1 MSQDPTDPKRRHFLA
16 TSSILGAAGAL
27 WSALPFAAMAGDS
40 STSSSGDSMSADLI
54 LFNGR
59 LHTVD
64 PQKPNASAVAI
75 KDGRFVAVGSDA
87 EAMALRGDATK
98 LVDLQKR
105 TVIPGLNDSHLHLIR
120 GGLNYNLELRWE
132 GVPSVAEALRMLKIQ
147 AERTPAPQWV
157 RVVGGWTEFQF
168 AEKRMPTLEEIN
180 RAAPDTPVF
189 ILHLYDRALLNRA
202 ALRAVG
208 YDKNTPNPPGGEIQR
223 DANGNPTG
231 MLIARP
237 NAMILYA
244 TLAKGPKLPLEY
256 QVNSTRQ
263 FMRELNRL
271 GVTSAIDAG
280 GGYQNYPDDYQV
292 IQELADKDQLTVR
305 IAYNL
310 FTQKPKEE
318 LTDFKN
324 WTSSVKLHQGDDFLR
339 HNGAGEMLVF
349 SAADFEDFLEPRPDL
364 APNMEADLEPVV
376 RHLVEQR
383 WPFRLHATYDES
395 ISRMLDVFEKVDRD
409 IPFNGLPWLFDH
421 AETISPRNIERVRA
435 LGGGIAIQHRM
446 AFQGEY
452 FIDRYGAEA
461 AEATP
466 PIQRMLAE
474 GVPVGAGTDA
484 TRVASYNPWTAL
496 YWLVSGK
503 TVGGTTLYPQGL
515 PRDTALQLFTHGSAW
530 FSSEQGKKGQ
540 IKVGQLA
547 DLVALSADFFSVEEE
562 QIKWLE
568 SVLTVV
574 GGKVVHA
581 AREFDKLAP
590 PTVPVMPDWSPV
602 AIVPGHWSPSAA
614 PLTASIH
621 QCIGSCAVH
630 QHQHDRAR
638 RSSVPVSG
646 HQGFWGAF
654 GCSCFAF

>member
-1 MSQDPTDPKRRHFLA
+1 MKPDA
-16 TSSILGAAGAL
+16 I
-27 WSALPFAAMAGDS
+27 
-40 STSSSGDSMSADLI
+40 ADLI

-64 PQKPNASAVAI
+64 RAKPRASAVAI
-75 KDGRFVAVGSDA
+75 KDGRFIAVGNDA
-87 EAMALRGDATK
+87 QAMALRGAETQ
-98 LVDLQKR
+98 VIDLMGR

-132 GVPSVAEALRMLKIQ
+132 GVPSLADALRLLKEQ
-147 AERTPAPQWV
+147 ALRTPAPQWV
-157 RVVGGWTEFQF
+157 RVVGGWNEFQF
-168 AEKRMPTLEEIN
+168 AEKRMPTLEELN
-180 RAAPDTPVF
+180 QAAPDTPVF
-189 ILHLYDRALLNRA
+189 VLHLYDRALLNRA
-202 ALRAVG
+202 ALRVVG
-208 YDKNTPNPPGGEIQR
+208 YDRNTPNPPGGEIVR
-223 DANGNPTG
+223 DGNGNPTG

-280 GGYQNYPDDYQV
+280 GGFQNYPDDYQV
-292 IQELADKDQLTVR
+292 INQLAAQQQLTVR

-318 LTDFKN
+318 LADFKH
-324 WTSSVKLHQGDDFLR
+324 WTSSVTYGQGDDFLR

-364 APNMEADLEPVV
+364 PQGMEQELEPVV

-409 IPFNGLPWLFDH
+409 IPFNGLPWFFDH
-421 AETISPRNIERVRA
+421 AETISPKNIERVRA
-435 LGGGIAIQHRM
+435 LGGGIAIQDRM

-452 FIDRYGAEA
+452 FVERYGAKA
-461 AEATP
+461 AEMTP

-474 GVPVGAGTDA
+474 GIPVGAGTDA
-484 TRVASYNPWTAL
+484 TRVSSYNPWTSL
-496 YWLVSGK
+496 YWMVSGR
-503 TVGGTTLYPQGL
+503 TVGGLELYPQGL
-515 PRDTALQLFTHGSAW
+515 SRDTALELYTHGSAW

-547 DLVALSADFFSVEEE
+547 DLVALSADYFSVEEE
-562 QIKWLE
+562 AIKWIE
-568 SVLTVV
+568 SLLTVV
-574 GGKVVHA
+574 DGKVVHA
-581 AREFDKLAP
+581 AGDFDQLAP
-590 PTVPVMPDWSPV
+590 PSLPVTPDWSPV
-602 AIVPGHWSPSAA
+602 AKVPGHWKPNA
-614 PLTASIH
+614 PLQNQVH
-621 QCIGSCAVH
+621 QCSGPCAVH
-630 QHQHDRAR
+630 AHGHQKAR
-638 RSSVPVSG
+638 MSNVPVSDF
-646 HQGFWGAF
+646 QGFWGAF

>member
-1 MSQDPTDPKRRHFLA
+1 
-16 TSSILGAAGAL
+16 
-27 WSALPFAAMAGDS
+27 
-40 STSSSGDSMSADLI
+40 MSADLI

-64 PQKPNASAVAI
+64 PQQPQATAVAI
-75 KDGRFVAVGSDA
+75 RDGRFIAVGTDA
-87 EAMALRGDATK
+87 EAMAFRGTATRLIDLR
-98 LVDLQKR
+98 QR
-105 TVIPGLNDSHLHLIR
+105 CVIPGLNDSHLHLIR

-132 GVPSVAEALRMLKIQ
+132 GVPSLADALRMLKEQ
-147 AERTPAPQWV
+147 AERTPTPQWV

-168 AEKRMPTLEEIN
+168 AEKRMPTVEELN

-189 ILHLYDRALLNRA
+189 VLHLYDRALLNRA

-208 YDKNTPNPPGGEIQR
+208 YDRHTPNPPAGEIQR
-223 DANGNPTG
+223 DAKGDPTG

-237 NAMILYA
+237 NALILYA
-244 TLAKGPKLPLEY
+244 TLAKGPTLPLEY

-280 GGYQNYPDDYQV
+280 GGFQNYPEDYQV
-292 IQELADKDQLTVR
+292 IQQLADNDQLTVR

-318 LTDFKN
+318 LNDFKH
-324 WTSSVKLHQGDDFLR
+324 WTSSVTLHQGTDFLR

-364 APNMEADLEPVV
+364 APSMEDELEPVV

-452 FIDRYGAEA
+452 FVDRYGAQA

-466 PIQRMLAE
+466 PIKRMLAE

-503 TVGGTTLYPQGL
+503 TVGGMTLYPEGL
-515 PRDTALQLFTHGSAW
+515 PRATALQLFTHGSAW

-540 IKVGQLA
+540 LKVGQLA

-581 AREFDKLAP
+581 ASEFADLAP
-590 PTVPVMPDWSPV
+590 PAVPVMPDWSPV
-602 AIVPGHWSPSAA
+602 AIVPGHWRPAA
-614 PLTASIH
+614 PLAASLH

-638 RSSVPVSG
+638 RSSVPVSD

>member
-1 MSQDPTDPKRRHFLA
+1 MQPQA
-16 TSSILGAAGAL
+16 I
-27 WSALPFAAMAGDS
+27 
-40 STSSSGDSMSADLI
+40 ADLI

-64 PQKPNASAVAI
+64 RAKPRASAVAI
-75 KDGRFVAVGSDA
+75 KDGRFIAVGNDA
-87 EAMALRGDATK
+87 QAMALRGAGTQ
-98 LVDLQKR
+98 VIDLMGR

-132 GVPSVAEALRMLKIQ
+132 GVPSLADALRLLKEQ
-147 AERTPAPQWV
+147 ALRTPAPQWV
-157 RVVGGWTEFQF
+157 RVVGGWNEFQF
-168 AEKRMPTLEEIN
+168 AEKRMPTLEELN
-180 RAAPDTPVF
+180 QAAPDTPVF
-189 ILHLYDRALLNRA
+189 VLHLYDRALLNRA
-202 ALRAVG
+202 ALRVVG
-208 YDKNTPNPPGGEIQR
+208 YDRNTPNPPGGEIVR
-223 DANGNPTG
+223 DGNGNPTG

-237 NAMILYA
+237 NAMILYS

-280 GGYQNYPDDYQV
+280 GGFQNYPDDYQV
-292 IQELADKDQLTVR
+292 INELAAKQQLTVR

-318 LTDFKN
+318 LTDFKH
-324 WTSSVKLHQGDDFLR
+324 WTASVTYGQGDDFLR

-364 APNMEADLEPVV
+364 PQTMEQELEPVV

-409 IPFNGLPWLFDH
+409 IPFNGLPWFFDH
-421 AETISPRNIERVRA
+421 AETISPKNIERVRA
-435 LGGGIAIQHRM
+435 LGGGIAIQDRM

-452 FIDRYGAEA
+452 FVERYGAKA
-461 AEATP
+461 AEMTP

-474 GVPVGAGTDA
+474 GIPVGAGTDA
-484 TRVASYNPWTAL
+484 TRVSSYNPWTSL
-496 YWLVSGK
+496 YWMVSGK
-503 TVGGTTLYPQGL
+503 TVGGLELYPQGL
-515 PRDTALQLFTHGSAW
+515 SRDTALELYTHGSAW

-547 DLVALSADFFSVEEE
+547 DLVALSADYFSVEEE
-562 QIKWLE
+562 AIKWIE
-568 SVLTVV
+568 SLLTVV
-574 GGKVVHA
+574 DGKVVHA
-581 AREFDKLAP
+581 AGDFAKLAP
-590 PTVPVMPDWSPV
+590 PSLPVTPDWSPV
-602 AIVPGHWSPSAA
+602 VKVPGHWKPGA
-614 PLTASIH
+614 PLQNQVH
-621 QCIGSCAVH
+621 QCSGPCAVH
-630 QHQHDRAR
+630 AHGHQKAR
-638 RSSVPVSG
+638 LSSVPVSDF
-646 HQGFWGAF
+646 QGFWGAF

>member
-1 MSQDPTDPKRRHFLA
+1 MNNV
-16 TSSILGAAGAL
+16 I
-27 WSALPFAAMAGDS
+27 
-40 STSSSGDSMSADLI
+40 ADLI
-54 LFNGR
+54 LHNGR

-64 PQKPNASAVAI
+64 RAKPRASAVAI
-75 KDGRFVAVGSDA
+75 KDGRFIVVGNDA
-87 EAMALRGDATK
+87 QAMALRGADTQ
-98 LVDLQKR
+98 VIDLLGR

-132 GVPSVAEALRMLKIQ
+132 GVPSLVDALRLLKDQ

-157 RVVGGWTEFQF
+157 RVVGGWNEFQF
-168 AEKRMPTLEEIN
+168 AEKRLPTLDELN
-180 RAAPDTPVF
+180 KAAPDTPVF
-189 ILHLYDRALLNRA
+189 VLHLYDRALLNRA
-202 ALRAVG
+202 ALRVVG
-208 YDKNTPNPPGGEIQR
+208 YDRHTPNPPGGEIVR
-223 DANGNPTG
+223 DANGEPTG
-231 MLIARP
+231 MLVARP
-237 NAMILYA
+237 NAMILYS

-256 QVNSTRQ
+256 QLNSTRQ

-280 GGYQNYPDDYQV
+280 GGFQNYPDDYAV
-292 IQELADKDQLTVR
+292 INELAAKDQLTIR

-318 LTDFKN
+318 LSDFKH
-324 WTSSVKLHQGDDFLR
+324 WTASVALYQGDDYLR

-364 APNMEADLEPVV
+364 SLTMEQELEPVV

-409 IPFNGLPWLFDH
+409 IPFNGLPWFFDH
-421 AETISPRNIERVRA
+421 AETISPKNIERVRA
-435 LGGGIAIQHRM
+435 LGGGIAIQDRM

-452 FIDRYGAEA
+452 FVERYGAQA
-461 AEATP
+461 AELTP

-484 TRVASYNPWTAL
+484 TRVSSYNPWTSL
-496 YWLVSGK
+496 YWMVSGR
-503 TVGGTTLYPQGL
+503 TVGGLALYPQGL
-515 PRDTALQLFTHGSAW
+515 PRDTALELYTHGSAW

-547 DLVALSADFFSVEEE
+547 DLVALTADYFTVEDEA
-562 QIKWLE
+562 IKWIE

-581 AREFDKLAP
+581 AEDFQRLAP
-590 PTVPVMPDWSPV
+590 PTLPVTPDWSPV
-602 AIVPGHWSPSAA
+602 VKVPGHWRPAA
-614 PLTASIH
+614 PLQTQVH
-621 QCIGSCAVH
+621 QCSGPCGVH
-630 QHQHDRAR
+630 AHGHQRAR
-638 RSSVPVSG
+638 LSNVPVSDF
-646 HQGFWGAF
+646 QGFWGAF

>member
-1 MSQDPTDPKRRHFLA
+1 MNNV
-16 TSSILGAAGAL
+16 I
-27 WSALPFAAMAGDS
+27 
-40 STSSSGDSMSADLI
+40 ADLI
-54 LFNGR
+54 LHNGR

-64 PQKPNASAVAI
+64 RAKPRASAVAI
-75 KDGRFVAVGSDA
+75 KDGRFVVVGNDA
-87 EAMALRGDATK
+87 QAMALRGAGTQ
-98 LVDLQKR
+98 VIDLLGR

-132 GVPSVAEALRMLKIQ
+132 GVPSLVDALRLLKDQ

-157 RVVGGWTEFQF
+157 RVVGGWNEFQF
-168 AEKRMPTLEEIN
+168 AEKRLPTLDELN

-189 ILHLYDRALLNRA
+189 VLHLYDRALLNRA
-202 ALRAVG
+202 ALRVVG
-208 YDKNTPNPPGGEIQR
+208 YDRNTPNPPGGEIVR
-223 DANGNPTG
+223 DANGEPSG
-231 MLIARP
+231 MLVARP
-237 NAMILYA
+237 NAMILYS

-256 QVNSTRQ
+256 QLNSTRQ

-280 GGYQNYPDDYQV
+280 GGFQNYPDDYAV
-292 IQELADKDQLTVR
+292 INELAAKDQLTIR

-318 LTDFKN
+318 LNDFKH
-324 WTSSVKLHQGDDFLR
+324 WTASVSLHQGDDYLR

-364 APNMEADLEPVV
+364 PLTMEQELEPVV

-395 ISRMLDVFEKVDRD
+395 ISRMLDVFEKVNRD
-409 IPFNGLPWLFDH
+409 IPFNGLPWFFDH
-421 AETISPRNIERVRA
+421 AETISPKNIERVRA
-435 LGGGIAIQHRM
+435 LGGGIAIQDRM

-452 FIDRYGAEA
+452 FVERYGAKA
-461 AEATP
+461 AELTP

-484 TRVASYNPWTAL
+484 TRVSSYNPWTSL
-496 YWLVSGK
+496 YWMVSGR
-503 TVGGTTLYPQGL
+503 TVGGLALYPQGL
-515 PRDTALQLFTHGSAW
+515 PRDTALELYTHGSAW

-540 IKVGQLA
+540 IKAGQLA
-547 DLVALSADFFSVEEE
+547 DLVALTADYFTVEDEA
-562 QIKWLE
+562 IKWIE
-568 SVLTVV
+568 SLLTVV

-581 AREFDKLAP
+581 AGDFQRLAP
-590 PTVPVMPDWSPV
+590 PTLPVTPDWSPV
-602 AIVPGHWSPSAA
+602 VKVPGHWRPAA
-614 PLTASIH
+614 PLQAQVH
-621 QCIGSCAVH
+621 QCSGPCGVH
-630 QHQHDRAR
+630 AHGHQRAR
-638 RSSVPVSG
+638 LSNVPVSDY
-646 HQGFWGAF
+646 QGFWGAF